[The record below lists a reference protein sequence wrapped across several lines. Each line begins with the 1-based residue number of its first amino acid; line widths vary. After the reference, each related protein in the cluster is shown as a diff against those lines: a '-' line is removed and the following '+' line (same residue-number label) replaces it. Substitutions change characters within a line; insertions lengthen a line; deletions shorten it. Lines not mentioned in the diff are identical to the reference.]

1 MGNWKKKIS
10 KSIATE
16 RTNEKWKNV
25 DGEVIIY
32 LAGRRKL
39 QINYLYRKVS
49 ERSRLGCQAGPL
61 NLRGHGFSIAGNK
74 ATRCKAVN
82 RGPG

>member
-10 KSIATE
+10 KFIATE

-39 QINYLYRKVS
+39 QINDLYRKVS
-49 ERSRLGCQAGPL
+49 ERSRLGCL
-61 NLRGHGFSIAGNK
+61 NLRGHGFSIAGNE
-74 ATRCKAVN
+74 AMSCNAVN
-82 RGPG
+82 GGPG